1 MPDNW
6 SGGYDRLRYVAG
18 LNPEVAAIIEQQLGW
33 LHHIDTFWLDDGLYK
48 LAETGRGS
56 TEALRIAM
64 GAPLGAGRHYHLA
77 GDVSARCTLD
87 RVTLM
92 GNRGLGA
99 VPTDAQLL
107 VTGKPIK
114 RRDHL
119 DAMLKLV
126 E

>member
-64 GAPLGAGRHYHLA
+64 ALPWVQDGTTTWLETSVLGALSTASR
-77 GDVSARCTLD
+77 
-87 RVTLM
+87 
-92 GNRGLGA
+92 
-99 VPTDAQLL
+99 
-107 VTGKPIK
+107 
-114 RRDHL
+114 
-119 DAMLKLV
+119 
-126 E
+126 